1 MPTYKKDPRI
11 KYVDMA
17 IFIDNEIYK
26 ENCDET
32 KCFEYMYH
40 LFYVLAV
47 KKKMF
52 LTAFDYDSYALYGAT
67 QLLMRYRKNRDK
79 NSKLKPI
86 KSCLNYIKR
95 VLYPFKVN
103 YQKTSFGQIFPIE
116 DIETGDL
123 TGMSDE
129 RINAVR
135 GYNRGLLQFEYQYY
149 LTQINSTIKEVL
161 KESPYVN
168 DPVTFRNL
176 HLSCLLTLL
185 KTITLSNKNKKRI
198 ENKEDRNLP
207 VLILMDKIY
216 EEESKDNVVV
226 YHLDKSMGNYV
237 RTLVNRCKHEIA
249 KDLSTIIGSHELPDD
264 IVEDILKQPL
274 GELTDGNKNA
284 E

>member
-17 IFIDNEIYK
+17 IFIDNDIYK
-26 ENCDET
+26 EDCDET

-67 QLLMRYRKNRDK
+67 QLLIRYRKNRDK

-135 GYNRGLLQFEYQYY
+135 GYNRELLQFEYQYY

-161 KESPYVN
+161 KESPYIN

-198 ENKEDRNLP
+198 ENKEDKDLP

-264 IVEDILKQPL
+264 IIEDILKQPL
-274 GELTDGNKNA
+274 GELTDGNKDA